1 MKYFIAGTDTGIGKT
16 YVLTLILKF
25 LVFKGIKPF
34 AIKPIETGCIEG
46 NSVLIPE
53 DGLKIAEAINR
64 VNELDEICPI
74 RFNTPQSPYSS
85 DKLEKRGIDLNKIR
99 VVISRRDEEIIFI
112 EGAGGLLVP
121 IFKNYFMIDMAKDFA
136 DKIIL
141 VSSMRLGT
149 INHTLLSIEAI
160 RNRGLDLAG
169 IILNDND
176 NKDEI
181 AKKTNFEVLKEVTN
195 EKILGAIPY
204 NFTNYK
210 ELDKILQLDFMVSS

>member
-1 MKYFIAGTDTGIGKT
+1 MRYFIAGTDTGIGKT
-16 YVLTLILKF
+16 YVLTLILRF

-34 AIKPIETGCIEG
+34 AIKPIETGCIEKDG
-46 NSVLIPE
+46 KLMPE
-53 DGLKIAEAINR
+53 DGFKIAEAINKIE
-64 VNELDEICPI
+64 ELDEICPI
-74 RFNTPQSPYSS
+74 RFKTPQSPYSS

-99 VVISRRDEEIIFI
+99 KILLEREEEIIFI

-121 IFKNYFMIDMAKDFA
+121 IFKDYFMIDMAKDFA

-160 RNRGLDLAG
+160 RNRDLDLVG

-181 AKKTNFEVLKEVTN
+181 AKKTNFEVLKEVTR
-195 EKILGAIPY
+195 EKILGVIPN
-204 NFTNYK
+204 NFNNYK
-210 ELDKILQLDFMVSS
+210 ELDKVLELGFMISS